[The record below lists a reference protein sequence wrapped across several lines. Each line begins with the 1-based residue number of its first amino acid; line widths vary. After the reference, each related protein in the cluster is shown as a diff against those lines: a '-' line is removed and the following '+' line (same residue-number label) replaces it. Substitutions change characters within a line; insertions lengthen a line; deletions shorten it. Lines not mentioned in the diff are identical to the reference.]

1 MALSNTL
8 FRIHFHG
15 GEQPIDLRAENPV
28 EARKAAVKSRPE
40 AVIKKIK
47 VVKGD

>member
-1 MALSNTL
+1 MSNTL

-15 GEQPIDLRAENPV
+15 GEEPIDLRAANPV
-28 EARKAAVKSRPE
+28 EARKAATKARPE
-40 AVIKKIK
+40 AIIKKIK

>member
-1 MALSNTL
+1 MSNTL

-15 GEQPIDLRAENPV
+15 GEEPIDLSAANPT
-28 EARKAAVKSRPE
+28 EARKLATKQRPDAA
-40 AVIKKIK
+40 IKKIK

>member
-1 MALSNTL
+1 MSNTL

-15 GEQPIDLRAENPV
+15 GEEPLDLPAANPV
-28 EARKAAVKSRPE
+28 DARKQAEKARPE
-40 AVIKKIK
+40 AFIKKIK